1 MGKSGSERNIQ
12 FNKTWWCRRST
23 PLSPSNFV
31 GNPLPSFPQQLCRSK
46 SATSWN
52 LRLRISA
59 VKAEAK
65 KSPQTM
71 MRHAEI
77 CGLGIWF
84 PVSWNQSP
92 TILDFS
98 HVFLGGETV
107 TRRRLCSGLKLVWGD
122 PKSYLSAWWEML
134 AERTLLM
141 ILMIYLT
148 GKHGCMYT

>member
-1 MGKSGSERNIQ
+1 MGKSGSEQNIQ

-59 VKAEAK
+59 VKADAK
-65 KSPQTM
+65 KSPRTM

-98 HVFLGGETV
+98 HVFFGRRDRYEKTTLFWAETCVRGSQKLLVRMVGNVGG
-107 TRRRLCSGLKLVWGD
+107 KNA
-122 PKSYLSAWWEML
+122 SYDSYD
-134 AERTLLM
+134 
-141 ILMIYLT
+141 ISY
-148 GKHGCMYT
+148 G